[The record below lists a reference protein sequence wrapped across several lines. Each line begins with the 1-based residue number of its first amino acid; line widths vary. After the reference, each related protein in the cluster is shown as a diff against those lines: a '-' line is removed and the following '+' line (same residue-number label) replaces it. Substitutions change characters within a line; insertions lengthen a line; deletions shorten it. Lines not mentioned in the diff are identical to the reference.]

1 MDYWVLATG
10 ILMALNNGW
19 VGTHLVF
26 RGKVMV
32 ADAMSHAV
40 LPGLV
45 LAYLCFGWGGGFWME
60 IFAAIGAIAMIF
72 VYQWLEKQSIGRTDA
87 ALAVTFTWLFALGL
101 VLVTSFASYA
111 HLDTDAVLFGN
122 LVWSG
127 FIFSETGTFAD
138 AVPRAFWIQL
148 GLFML
153 HLLWVIP
160 NQKTL
165 WYGAIDPGFMQ
176 SLGAFHK
183 GDRGLMLLTALH
195 AVWSFEQAGAILVVG
210 LLILPG
216 TVAWYFPIRQRKQP
230 KGQFMWLVSG
240 AFTLTTATLGIGLG
254 YLFNAE
260 LGATLVLTMAI
271 CSLGIWAWWQKRE
284 CR

>member
-1 MDYWVLATG
+1 MDIWVLATG
-10 ILMALNNGW
+10 MLMAINNGW

-60 IFAAIGAIAMIF
+60 IFAAIGALGMVV
-72 VYQWLEKQSIGRTDA
+72 VYTWLEKQTTGRTDA

-101 VLVTSFASYA
+101 VLVTSFAAYA

-127 FIFSETGTFAD
+127 FIFPETGTWVD
-138 AVPRAFWIQL
+138 GVPKAFWIQL
-148 GLFML
+148 FLLAL
-153 HLLWVIP
+153 HLTWLMP

-165 WYGAIDPGFMQ
+165 WYGAIDQGFMQ
-176 SLGAFHK
+176 SMGAFRN
-183 GDRGLMLLTALH
+183 GNRGLMILTALH

-210 LLILPG
+210 LLIIPG
-216 TVAWYFPIRQRKQP
+216 TVAWYYPIGQRTAH

-240 AFTLTTATLGIGLG
+240 IFAIVTSAVGISLG
-254 YLFNAE
+254 YIFNVE
-260 LGATLVLTMAI
+260 LGATLILTMTL
-271 CSLGIWAWWQKRE
+271 CSVCVWAWWQKRE